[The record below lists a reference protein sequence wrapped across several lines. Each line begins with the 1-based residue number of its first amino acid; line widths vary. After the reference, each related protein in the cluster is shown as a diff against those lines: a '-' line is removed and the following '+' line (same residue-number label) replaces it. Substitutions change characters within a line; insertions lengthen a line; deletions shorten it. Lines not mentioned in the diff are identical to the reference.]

1 MNILTSVLV
10 TTLLLAG
17 NGALAATQDNSNT
30 YVATIDPPTG
40 SKNCGF
46 SLSGDIKYPK
56 AVALAY
62 GFFFRSELNIVTAL
76 NRAHPIREAYFPGP
90 GALHVT
96 AESKEFDDDSD
107 FQKRKFIQAQLRIW
121 YAAALTAKVEGGG
134 PQSTPLSESVWVD
147 IPASTVGCVANRMQ
161 PATGLSSPASGN
173 SATLPNSTAPAL
185 DSAPTGPKHIR
196 LQRAQ

>member
-1 MNILTSVLV
+1 MKTLSAVLAA
-10 TTLLLAG
+10 TLLLAS

-76 NRAHPIREAYFPGP
+76 NRAHPIKEAYFPGP
-90 GALHVT
+90 GTLHVT

-121 YAAALTAKVEGGG
+121 YAAALMGKVEGGG

-173 SATLPNSTAPAL
+173 SATLPNPVAPAPN
-185 DSAPTGPKHIR
+185 SAPTGPKHIR
-196 LQRAQ
+196 LQRVQ